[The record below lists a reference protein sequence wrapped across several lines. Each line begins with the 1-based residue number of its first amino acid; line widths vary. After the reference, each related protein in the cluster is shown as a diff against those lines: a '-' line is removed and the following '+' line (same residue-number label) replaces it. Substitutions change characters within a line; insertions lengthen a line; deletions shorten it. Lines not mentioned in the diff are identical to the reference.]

1 MATQMANEMIINV
14 PVMVPMQAGVQAAQS
29 MIPAYPEFI
38 LGISIAIIMMVD
50 LFLPKER
57 KVVLVWLALIALAL
71 TGIMSCALLASGARA
86 YAFTNMF
93 VADPMANLLKIGSC
107 IAVGAT
113 FIYSR
118 RYLLEREL
126 LTGEFVILSLFALLG
141 IMVMI
146 SSNHF
151 VLLYLGL
158 ELLSLSLYAMVALN
172 RDSAVSTEA
181 AIKYFVLG
189 ALASGLLLYGLSMVY
204 GGTGDLD
211 ISVVAKSIASG
222 QAKKQMVLFGL
233 VFIVAGLAFKLGV
246 VPFHM
251 WIPDVYHGAPTAM
264 TLMIAA
270 APKLAGFAIAIRL
283 LVNGLIGVAA
293 DWQAMLMIMAVL
305 SMGLG
310 NLAAIAQTNLKRMLA
325 YSTIS
330 HMGFLLL
337 GLLSGVVDGN
347 RLNAVDAYS
356 SALFYAIVYVLT
368 TLASFGMI
376 LLMARKGF
384 EAENLD
390 DFRGLNTRNP
400 WFAWMMLIVMFSLAG
415 IPPTAGFYAKF
426 AVLQAAVGANL
437 VWLAVVAVLFSLVGA
452 FYYLRMIK
460 VMFMEEPADTAPI
473 ASDRAAHA
481 LLSVNGLALLFLGLA
496 PGALMTL
503 CLNAMKA
510 SI

>member
-1 MATQMANEMIINV
+1 MAANEMIVNV
-14 PVMVPMQAGVQAAQS
+14 PILVPVQAAAQAAQT

-38 LGISIAIIMMVD
+38 LGIGIAIIMMAD
-50 LFLPKER
+50 LFLSKER
-57 KVVLVWLALIALAL
+57 KVWLVWMALVTLAL
-71 TGIMSCALLASGARA
+71 TGIMSCALLASGARG
-86 YAFTNMF
+86 YAFTSMF
-93 VADPMANLLKIGSC
+93 VADPMANLLKIGAY

-118 RYLLEREL
+118 RYLADREL

-204 GGTGDLD
+204 GATGDLD
-211 ISVVAKSIASG
+211 LNVIAKSIATG

-264 TLMIAA
+264 TLMIGA

-293 DWQAMLMIMAVL
+293 DWQSMLVILAVL
-305 SMGLG
+305 SMAIG

-330 HMGFLLL
+330 HMGFMLL

-347 RLNAVDAYS
+347 RLNAVDAYG
-356 SALFYAIVYVLT
+356 SAMFYAVTYVIT

-400 WFAWMMLIVMFSLAG
+400 WYAWITLIIMFSLAG
-415 IPPTAGFYAKF
+415 VPPTVGFYAKF
-426 AVLQAAVGANL
+426 AVLQAVVAANM
-437 VWLAVVAVLFSLVGA
+437 VWLAVVAVLFSLIGA
-452 FYYLRMIK
+452 FYYLRMVKI
-460 VMFMEEPADTAPI
+460 MFMEEPTDPSPIMADTGA
-473 ASDRAAHA
+473 RA
-481 LLSVNGLALLFLGLA
+481 LLSVNGFALLALGLA
-496 PGALMTL
+496 PGGLMAL
-503 CLNAMKA
+503 CAAAMKA